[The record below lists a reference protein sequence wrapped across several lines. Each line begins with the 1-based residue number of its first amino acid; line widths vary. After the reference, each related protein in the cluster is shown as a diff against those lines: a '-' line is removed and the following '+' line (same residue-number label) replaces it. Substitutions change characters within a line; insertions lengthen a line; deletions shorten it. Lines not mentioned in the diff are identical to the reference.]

1 MACVR
6 LNNVSVSFPIYGT
19 SHRSLR
25 TRIVA
30 MSTGGRICRDASNHV
45 YVQALQDVSLNLE
58 QGDRVALI
66 GFNGAGKSTLLR
78 VIAGIYEPTAGEA
91 RTTGRVA
98 ALLGSNL
105 GLEIDC
111 TGRETIM
118 LHGLNLGLSKRE
130 ILCQADKIA
139 EFTELG
145 AFLDMPLRTYS
156 LGMCARLSFAIS
168 TAVSPEI
175 LLLDEGLGAGDAA
188 FMTKANQRLREFAK
202 QAGIV
207 VLASHSEALVQQLC
221 NKAVLLDRGRISL
234 VGTLDDILL
243 RYRALAV
250 DHSPS
255 H

>member
-1 MACVR
+1 MARVR
-6 LNNVSVSFPIYGT
+6 LTNVDVSFPVYGT

-30 MSTGGRICRDASNHV
+30 MSTGGRIGRDASNHV
-45 YVQALQDVSLNLE
+45 YVEALHDVSLDLGK
-58 QGDRVALI
+58 GDRVALI

-78 VIAGIYEPTAGEA
+78 VMAGIYEPTAGEA

-98 ALLGSNL
+98 ALLGSSL
-105 GLEIDC
+105 GFDVDC

-118 LHGLNLGLSKRE
+118 LHGLYLGLSKKE

-145 AFLDMPLRTYS
+145 TFLDMPLRTYS
-156 LGMCARLSFAIS
+156 LGMSARLSFAIS

-188 FMTKANQRLREFAK
+188 FMTKANHRLREFAA

-207 VLASHSEALVQQLC
+207 VLASHSETLIQQLC
-221 NKAVLLDRGRISL
+221 NKAVLLDRGRISA
-234 VGTLDDILL
+234 VGPIDDILP

-250 DHSPS
+250 DHTASN
-255 H
+255 